1 METQKKTKRK
11 QITLNLKENYNN
23 KLYGR
28 YWAEIFK
35 TDELISKETI
45 LELKLKDVI
54 IGSVKAVH
62 VEELKYHEIPSF
74 QMSLITGMSHADS
87 LELHYN
93 MGFDVKDFDLKVQLV
108 FFETIAYAPK
118 KK

>member
-1 METQKKTKRK
+1 METLKKSNRK
-11 QITLNLKENYNN
+11 QITLNMKENYNN

-28 YWAEIFK
+28 YWAEIFEEDK
-35 TDELISKETI
+35 QLYKDTV

-62 VEELKYHEIPSF
+62 IEAIKYHEIPSF
-74 QMSLITGMSHADS
+74 QMSLITGMNHADS
-87 LELHYN
+87 LEYHYG
-93 MGFDVKDFDLKVQLV
+93 MGYNVKDFDLRVKLV

-118 KK
+118 KR